1 MGFTNRHLHPSPLIT
16 AQVVPWIAGPS
27 TPVKWHL
34 WCPWAARA
42 ERPRR
47 AQKTDG
53 REREEKGHHQ
63 QLQRWCSW
71 DFFNQNDELT
81 SRNGRCVIRNSLVN
95 FIYVTVE
102 DQQRE
107 TPSEHD
113 LHSWGHFYGVLSYI
127 KYQWVNG
134 SMEDMGF
141 IWIHGF

>member
-1 MGFTNRHLHPSPLIT
+1 MDSWTFDSSQMAFVMPVGSKGRATKEGAKNRRT
-16 AQVVPWIAGPS
+16 RTGRKGAPS
-27 TPVKWHL
+27 TAPEVMFV
-34 WCPWAARA
+34 
-42 ERPRR
+42 
-47 AQKTDG
+47 G
-53 REREEKGHHQ
+53 
-63 QLQRWCSW
+63 
-71 DFFNQNDELT
+71 FFNLNDELT